1 MKKTKVVKTFN
12 RLIKGGAHAL
22 IIQDSRCT
30 TLQPLTRQGHDAICS
45 AFSDA
50 GAGDDMLQALSRKR
64 HGHYLTAVAVQG
76 SPEAIAS
83 ALVTDYG
90 LPDGSV
96 ALSRVGF
103 EIAPIGIDQH
113 VH

>member
-1 MKKTKVVKTFN
+1 MSKAKVNKAFN
-12 RLIKGGAHAL
+12 KLIKQGAHAL

-30 TLQPLTRQGHDAICS
+30 TLQPLTRQGHDAIYS

-50 GAGDDMLQALSRKR
+50 GAGNDMLQALSRKR

-76 SPEAIAS
+76 DPKAIAS
-83 ALVTDYG
+83 ALVTEYG

-96 ALSRVGF
+96 EFSRVGF